1 MRESVGALVGII
13 EGFVGGYDH
22 LRMALNC
29 VLVGIIESVLVGMIG
44 GGVGGY
50 V

>member
-1 MRESVGALVGII
+1 MGVLLGMI

-22 LRMALNC
+22 LKIAFNC
-29 VLVGIIESVLVGMIG
+29 FLVGIIESVLVGMIG

-50 V
+50 G